1 MKKYL
6 PVIIGALFGLL
17 FCMNTQSGMSDE
29 NQPQSNETPET
40 ITVRPVESNAAFRN
54 PLKGFRVSME
64 GKLPKHEYATLA
76 RCYIKWND
84 LENDESDTIEKIRTY
99 CDKRWAGL
107 ESSDIKVI
115 PRVYLDWDKKPN
127 NEYWPADMTTGDYDS
142 DQFKKRVTRLIAR
155 LGECWDNDPRIA
167 WIQMGLIGFWG
178 EHHSPAPSEEMQ
190 KLLGNAFKKAFK
202 NKKILVR
209 HADEFNDGE
218 FGIYWDSWA
227 HAQQMNSRKHGGGLL
242 KLNQA
247 KKRYLIAP
255 IEGETAYNWGKY
267 TVQPGDNPNDTLSD
281 PVHRKYLLDSIRLL
295 HCTALGWVA
304 NYDATKPDVH
314 AGAEEVQK
322 AFGYGSAGVL
332 PGALLTIT
340 SHHQIPRD
348 KIVKSLLVA
357 GGFGEIIAMRA
368 SLSGSSHGCQAENGS
383 ASAITAAALL
393 YAFDQDLACIE
404 SGAAFALKNL
414 LGLVC
419 DPVGGLVEVP
429 CVKRNVVASVNA
441 VACAEMALSGIRT
454 VIPFDEIVNAMDQIG
469 KDMPS
474 SLKETSLGGLAL
486 CPSVKNQIK

>member
-6 PVIIGALFGLL
+6 PVVIGTLFGLL

-99 CDKRWAGL
+99 CDKRWGGL
-107 ESSDIKVI
+107 ENSGIKVI

-190 KLLGNAFKKAFK
+190 KLLGDAFKKAFK

-242 KLNQA
+242 KLNQE

-322 AFGYGSAGVL
+322 AFGYRFVLKSFTCLKRMEPGKKAVISFSVQNIGSAPFYEDWPVEFSLLDRKTGKPVWKTVLKKVDIRTWL
-332 PGALLTIT
+332 PGDDWDSQNNVYRIPAPLNSIRETIILPDT
-340 SHHQIPRD
+340 QTLPS
-348 KIVKSLLVA
+348 
-357 GGFGEIIAMRA
+357 GEY
-368 SLSGSSHGCQAENGS
+368 
-383 ASAITAAALL
+383 TAA
-393 YAFDQDLACIE
+393 LAILDPIRKVPAVRFAIE
-404 SGAAFALKNL
+404 EHSADGRHPLCK
-414 LGLVC
+414 V
-419 DPVGGLVEVP
+419 
-429 CVKRNVVASVNA
+429 NVS
-441 VACAEMALSGIRT
+441 
-454 VIPFDEIVNAMDQIG
+454 D
-469 KDMPS
+469 
-474 SLKETSLGGLAL
+474 
-486 CPSVKNQIK
+486 